1 MGGIEVWVPS
11 RSEIA
16 RKDCQQSIRTKLET
30 RVETEVAEQR
40 HNQDEEDKM
49 QINPYLVFNGRCE
62 AAFKF
67 YEKCLGGKIEAIFTF
82 GQSPMAEQVPAEWG
96 SKVMHARMNIDGMIL
111 LGSDPP
117 PDRYQPPQGF
127 SVSLSV
133 KDPAETERIFHE
145 LEQNGKVQM
154 PIQK

>member
-1 MGGIEVWVPS
+1 VQLS
-11 RSEIA
+11 
-16 RKDCQQSIRTKLET
+16 
-30 RVETEVAEQR
+30 
-40 HNQDEEDKM
+40 
-49 QINPYLVFNGRCE
+49 PYLLFNGQCE

-67 YEKCLGGKIEAIFTF
+67 YEKCLGGKIEAIMTF
-82 GQSPMAEQVPAEWG
+82 AQSPMAQQVPAEWG

-117 PDRYQPPQGF
+117 HGHYQQPQGF

-145 LEQNGKVQM
+145 LEQNGKVTM
-154 PIQK
+154 PIQKTFWSARFGMLVDQFGIPWILNCEQAAERAA